1 MSHELRTPLN
11 AVLGFAQLL
20 ELDDLRDEQRDNL
33 GHILSGA
40 RHLLSLINEVLDIA
54 AIEAGRLSLSL
65 EPVAL
70 ADVAAETVNLIR
82 PLAEQH
88 NIVVMGPE
96 VSCATHVLG
105 DRQRLKQVLLNLL
118 SNAVKYNRDG
128 GSVQLSCEPVSG
140 DRLRIKVTDTGLGIP
155 PEALGRLFV
164 PFERVAREQSAIEG
178 TGLGLPL
185 SKRLAEAMGGTLD
198 LESTPAGQHLLGR
211 AAPGR
216 GPRPAGRARAAG
228 RAGAGRAGARAGR
241 AGPDRALHR
250 GQPLQPPAGRPG
262 PAPTPG
268 RG

>member
-54 AIEAGRLSLSL
+54 AIETGRLSLSL

-88 NIVVMGPE
+88 NIVVMGSE

-105 DRQRLKQVLLNLL
+105 DRQ
-118 SNAVKYNRDG
+118 
-128 GSVQLSCEPVSG
+128 GSSRCC
-140 DRLRIKVTDTGLGIP
+140 
-155 PEALGRLFV
+155 
-164 PFERVAREQSAIEG
+164 
-178 TGLGLPL
+178 
-185 SKRLAEAMGGTLD
+185 
-198 LESTPAGQHLLGR
+198 
-211 AAPGR
+211 
-216 GPRPAGRARAAG
+216 
-228 RAGAGRAGARAGR
+228 
-241 AGPDRALHR
+241 
-250 GQPLQPPAGRPG
+250 
-262 PAPTPG
+262 
-268 RG
+268 